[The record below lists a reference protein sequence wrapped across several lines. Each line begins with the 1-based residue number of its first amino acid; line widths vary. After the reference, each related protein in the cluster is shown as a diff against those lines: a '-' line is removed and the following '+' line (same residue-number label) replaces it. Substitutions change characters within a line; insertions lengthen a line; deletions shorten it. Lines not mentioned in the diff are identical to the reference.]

1 MRRHLCLVLIT
12 MLLTIQSPAFA
23 DAGKPPVSTSR
34 GVSITGGVEHP
45 ATFSVDQLRQRP
57 IGQIVSLQL
66 TDKNAG
72 TTSTVRGIRLHDLLD
87 EARIVTRDHNTVK
100 KLAIIAGA
108 ADGYKVVFSWSELFN
123 SPLGDSVLVL
133 FERDG
138 KPLPENEGPM
148 ALVSGKDIKTGPR
161 HVKWLQAIEVRQIA
175 D

>member
-1 MRRHLCLVLIT
+1 MRRRLCLVLTTI
-12 MLLTIQSPAFA
+12 LLSSQAPVFA
-23 DAGKPPVSTSR
+23 DAGKPPASISR
-34 GVSITGGVEHP
+34 GVAITGGVERP
-45 ATFSVDQLRQRP
+45 AMFGVDQLRQRP
-57 IGQIVSLQL
+57 IQQIVSLQL
-66 TDKNAG
+66 TDKTTGN
-72 TTSTVRGIRLHDLLD
+72 TSTVRGIRLRDLLD
-87 EARIVTRDHNTVK
+87 EAKIVTRDHNTVK
-100 KLAIIAGA
+100 KLAIIVGA

-148 ALVSGKDIKTGPR
+148 ALVSGQDIKTGPR